1 MRKKMIGALV
11 LAVIAAAAI
20 TQTDVLAQAPA
31 NPADTVKTRQDVME
45 SLYPKYYRSFVQV
58 ARGESTNIAAIPETA
73 RAASADV
80 RKIPSLFPPGT
91 GRESGLKTR
100 AKPEIWSQRADFE
113 ATAAKLAE
121 ETDKLGQI
129 AARGNLDEVK
139 AQVAVVGQAC
149 AGCHGGPVKSGGKFR
164 FEAE

>member
-1 MRKKMIGALV
+1 MRKTMIGALV
-11 LAVIAAAAI
+11 LGAIAGTAI
-20 TQTDVLAQAPA
+20 TQGGVLAQA
-31 NPADTVKTRQDVME
+31 NPAETVKARQDLME
-45 SLYPKYYRSFVQV
+45 SFWTKYYRSFVQV
-58 ARGESTNIAAIPETA
+58 ARGESTDIASIPETA
-73 RAASADV
+73 RQASAEV

-91 GRESGLKTR
+91 GKDAVPKTR

-139 AQVAVVGQAC
+139 AQVAVIGQAC
-149 AGCHGGPVKSGGKFR
+149 AGCHGGPTKSGGKFR
-164 FEAE
+164 FEE

>member
-1 MRKKMIGALV
+1 MMRKTMIGALV
-11 LAVIAAAAI
+11 LGVMAAAAI
-20 TQTDVLAQAPA
+20 ARTDALAQA
-31 NPADTVKTRQDVME
+31 NPADTVKARQDLME
-45 SLYPKYYRSFVQV
+45 SFYPTYFIGFVKV
-58 ARGESTNIAAIPETA
+58 ARGESTDIASIPEKA
-73 RAASADV
+73 RQAAAAV

-91 GRESGLKTR
+91 GREAVPKTR

-139 AQVAVVGQAC
+139 AQVGVIGQAC
-149 AGCHGGPVKSGGKFR
+149 AGCHGGPDKSGGKFR
-164 FEAE
+164 FEEQ

>member
-1 MRKKMIGALV
+1 MRKTMIGALV
-11 LAVIAAAAI
+11 LGAIAAAAI
-20 TQTDVLAQAPA
+20 AQTDVLAQSA
-31 NPADTVKTRQDVME
+31 PADTVKTRQDLME
-45 SLYPKYYRSFVQV
+45 SFWPKYYRSFVQV
-58 ARGESTNIAAIPETA
+58 ARGESTDIASIPETA
-73 RAASADV
+73 RQASAEV

-91 GRESGLKTR
+91 GREAVPTTR

-139 AQVAVVGQAC
+139 AQVAVIGQAC
-149 AGCHGGPVKSGGKFR
+149 AGCHGGPTKSGGKFR
-164 FEAE
+164 FEE

>member
-1 MRKKMIGALV
+1 MRKTMIGALV
-11 LAVIAAAAI
+11 LGVIAAAAI
-20 TQTDVLAQAPA
+20 AQSDVLAQA
-31 NPADTVKTRQDVME
+31 NPAEAVKARQDLMK
-45 SLYPKYYRSFVQV
+45 SLFPNHYRAFIQV
-58 ARGESTNIAAIPETA
+58 ARGESTDIASLPEKA

-91 GRESGLKTR
+91 GREAVPTTR

-113 ATAAKLAE
+113 ATAAKLVE

-149 AGCHGGPVKSGGKFR
+149 AGCHGGPTKSGGKFR
-164 FEAE
+164 FEE